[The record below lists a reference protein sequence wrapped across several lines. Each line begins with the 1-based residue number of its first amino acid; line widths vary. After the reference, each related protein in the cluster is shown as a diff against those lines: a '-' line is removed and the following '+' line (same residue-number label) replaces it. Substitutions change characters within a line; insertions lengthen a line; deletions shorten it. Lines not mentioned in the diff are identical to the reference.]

1 MNNTPTT
8 VFDELRKPISEPRV
22 VRHDVTFQL
31 RIVAFNGQPVDDE
44 SKYGKAL
51 MDTDDKVY
59 DALKR
64 EVSNWSFRDHYG
76 IDCERLDFYQPE
88 YGYDETQPENVSFYD
103 VGVFATRPIP
113 LKREDATEDFPIS
126 VEQLVAEALPIILRE
141 YAAAGVTLEVHKV
154 TFHQQLE
161 CSVSGYYDVG

>member
-1 MNNTPTT
+1 MNNIPTT
-8 VFDELRKPISEPRV
+8 LFDELRGPISEPRV

-44 SKYGKAL
+44 SRYGQAL

-59 DALKR
+59 NALVR
-64 EVSNWSFRDHYG
+64 EVSNWNFRDHDG
-76 IDCERLDFYQPE
+76 IEGERLHFYQPE
-88 YGYDETQPENVSFYD
+88 YGYDEDQPDTVTFYD
-103 VGVFATRPIP
+103 VGIYATREIP
-113 LKREDATEDFPIS
+113 LMRADATDAFPVS
-126 VEQLVAEALPIILRE
+126 VEQLVAEMPAIILRE

-154 TFHQQLE
+154 KFHRQLE